1 LYLISAHLNAY
12 PEVKEWDTYSSHFK
26 SGGMTFSVHQPT
38 KAAQW
43 VENNYDHRLLRS
55 IRDQGLGGPVAL
67 MLFPTTPALA
77 IFGESDNENLY
88 LSRKLAILSDLPV
101 VLRPLEDRPNFM

>member
-1 LYLISAHLNAY
+1 
-12 PEVKEWDTYSSHFK
+12 
-26 SGGMTFSVHQPT
+26 MTFSVHQPT